1 MPELS
6 DMFAELAGK
15 LKEHEGTP
23 TRPVNTTFTCEEDS
37 LHFLSRV
44 AQLQPGTIVT
54 WREEKDGEEYVRR
67 GVLIK
72 VAETG
77 RPQVFRFEEGHIV
90 SSSLTPLCLV
100 FEE

>member
-1 MPELS
+1 MPMSE
-6 DMFAELAGK
+6 MFADLAK
-15 LKEHEGTP
+15 VMEKHEGTS

-37 LHFLSRV
+37 LHYLSRV

-72 VAETG
+72 VAENG
-77 RPQVFRFEEGHIV
+77 RPQVFSVEEGHIV

-100 FEE
+100 FED